1 MKKILVIDKEPK
13 IFFAEGISRSF
24 LREGFIS
31 GTQDIFWKRA

>member
-31 GTQDIFWKRA
+31 GLKIFFGKA